1 MAKKHVEFDP
11 VKKVEDKAAQSVIWS
26 TASLNAAV
34 EAKKRGL
41 PLKAN
46 PFLNND
52 IQLLKPDLVFR
63 RTEEEVEDWIHCK
76 EDTVFFANKC
86 FLKTPLGVQRVKM
99 RDYQE
104 EYLHMCDEYNYT
116 ILLACRQAGKSVSNL
131 IDICHTVLFNA
142 DINGLLL
149 SKSGQAGIDMLDKLK
164 QIYRFLPWHL
174 KAGINIWNVHQISF
188 DNNSTVT
195 TENFSPTSALGKT
208 INYLVLDEF
217 AWMPENDVNMFYQN
231 VIPTLTTD
239 PNAKIRICS
248 TQNGYN
254 KFYKLWQGAICG
266 ENEYHPCKIDW
277 QQVPELD
284 LKTGKW
290 VPRTDEW
297 KRTQIRKLGS
307 EEEFDYQ
314 YGTVFASSNYCLAS
328 REILKHLHDNETLFR
343 PLSEEESESVIMSEK
358 AKSFFRINKDIS
370 LYNLKNKNCVVLV
383 DLAEGGGGDSTVFH
397 IFEIIFENNNPIFE
411 EIAYWKSNVISLE
424 ESALV
429 FWLMCQTFFAPE
441 HYICSVELNTY
452 GILFENYVI
461 QLNESEYKPE
471 WSWRFSVGNEFDYSC
486 LVGYKKGRDDDELP
500 GMKRN
505 NTKTIPG
512 IRWNSS
518 NKAASCM
525 LLKNMIE
532 HNTVRLYDITCISE
546 LEAFED
552 KTGNGHYKASYGH
565 DDLIMTCVQIPKL
578 IETAKWKGFLED
590 IPKQKIENSEDY
602 SIYDTIDN
610 FSLYHRL
617 M

>member
-11 VKKVEDKAAQSVIWS
+11 VKKVEDKVAQSVIWS

-195 TENFSPTSALGKT
+195 TESFSPTSALGKT

-284 LKTGKW
+284 LKTGNW

-343 PLSEEESESVIMSEK
+343 PLTEEESESVIMSEK
-358 AKSFFRINKDIS
+358 AKSFFRINKNIS
-370 LYNLKNKNCVVLV
+370 LYDLKNKNCVVLV

-411 EIAYWKSNVISLE
+411 EIGYWKSNVISLE

-429 FWLMCQTFFAPE
+429 FWLMCQIFFASE

-486 LVGYKKGRDDDELP
+486 LVGYKKGREDDELP

-590 IPKQKIENSEDY
+590 IPKQKIENTDEY

-610 FSLYHRL
+610 FSPYRRL

>member
-195 TENFSPTSALGKT
+195 TESFSPTSALGKT

-343 PLSEEESESVIMSEK
+343 PLTEEESESVIMSEK
-358 AKSFFRINKDIS
+358 AKSFFRINKNIS
-370 LYNLKNKNCVVLV
+370 LYDLKNKNCVVLV

-429 FWLMCQTFFAPE
+429 FWLMCQTFFALE

-486 LVGYKKGRDDDELP
+486 FVGYKKGRDDDELP

-518 NKAASCM
+518 NKVASCM